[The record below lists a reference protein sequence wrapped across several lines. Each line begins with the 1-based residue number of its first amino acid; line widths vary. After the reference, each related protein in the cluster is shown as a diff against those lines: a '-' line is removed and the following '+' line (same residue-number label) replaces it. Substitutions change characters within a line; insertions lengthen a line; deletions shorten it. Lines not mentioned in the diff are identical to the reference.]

1 MKHKNLMTNDEN
13 ISIIWIAK
21 TYNQVVHVSGND
33 NILILQFEKIE
44 KKKII
49 STSLVLLEPESEFQ
63 SEF

>member
-33 NILILQFEKIE
+33 NILIL
-44 KKKII
+44 
-49 STSLVLLEPESEFQ
+49 
-63 SEF
+63 

>member
-44 KKKII
+44 KKII